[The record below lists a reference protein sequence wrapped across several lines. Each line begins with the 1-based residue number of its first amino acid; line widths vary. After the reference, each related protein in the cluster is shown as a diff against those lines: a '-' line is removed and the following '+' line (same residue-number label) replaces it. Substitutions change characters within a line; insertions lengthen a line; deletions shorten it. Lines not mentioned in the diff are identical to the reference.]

1 MHTYFRAHNDDDE
14 GLDGLELLKA
24 VIHAHS
30 HENDL
35 NTAHFDE
42 EIALVDVLLKNY
54 DQNENGLLEYPEF
67 MKAFQE
73 SRQQLGIQ

>member
-30 HENDL
+30 HDNDL
-35 NTAHFDE
+35 NTHFDE
-42 EIALVDVLLKNY
+42 EIALVDILLNTY
-54 DQNENGLLEYPEF
+54 DQNENGFLEYSEF